1 LSGIDTEFLGDLVGA
16 ETKQGVAASQVFCF
30 AEHNNHS
37 TGGESTSMTVQLKHG
52 ETVESLLKRFR
63 KRVNQEKILS
73 TARKKRRFTSKSEE
87 RRAALRKAM
96 RRERKR
102 RRKMMRWR

>member
-1 LSGIDTEFLGDLVGA
+1 
-16 ETKQGVAASQVFCF
+16 
-30 AEHNNHS
+30 
-37 TGGESTSMTVQLKHG
+37 MTVQLKHG
-52 ETVESLLKRFR
+52 ETVENLLKRFR
-63 KRVNQEKILS
+63 KTVNQEKILS
-73 TARKKRRFTSKSEE
+73 TARKKRRFIPKSEQ